1 VIYHILPPLPPLLN
15 SMFLGNA
22 AKYYQGPITVGID
35 GLLISLPANS
45 DKISIKQILK

>member
-1 VIYHILPPLPPLLN
+1 
-15 SMFLGNA
+15 
-22 AKYYQGPITVGID
+22 VGVD